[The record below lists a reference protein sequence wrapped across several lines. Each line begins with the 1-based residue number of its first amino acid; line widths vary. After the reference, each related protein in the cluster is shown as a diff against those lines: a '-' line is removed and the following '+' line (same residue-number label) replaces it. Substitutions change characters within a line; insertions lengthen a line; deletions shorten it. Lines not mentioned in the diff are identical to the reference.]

1 MARKYYGSF
10 YSITGAL
17 HKVEI
22 WDAPSGSGSA
32 GTELILAND
41 GYQINRDGSGSTF
54 LKILF
59 ALRAQ
64 LRTG

>member
-32 GTELILAND
+32 GTELILAGE
-41 GYQINRDGSGSTF
+41 GYEIEREGQGDTF
-54 LKILF
+54 YQNPI
-59 ALRAQ
+59 R
-64 LRTG
+64 